1 MINDSHVRLLIL
13 KYVTASLSD
22 MEAMELAVWV
32 SASSGNAEE
41 FRREVEALT
50 HQVGSSLDAAEFWSR
65 FKERNAQEFQGIRKR
80 RLRRRWVYSSLAA
93 IAACFAA
100 VVLILDGKNAVQP
113 KIAEPVSRQVV
124 AEPVE
129 IVPLTSVDTDESSR
143 TVYVAGVGELCRA
156 VLPDGTRIVLNS
168 GSRLSLSR
176 SFNKTVR
183 EVELDGEAF
192 FDVAKDSLK
201 LFVIRCG
208 NESYIVRGTSFNI
221 NSYSEDGYSVATLH
235 EGALEVRVKSDIINL
250 EPGEEVRVDDNV
262 SSISKHK
269 VNVENSTNWMN
280 TGKLVFEDTPLRQ
293 VANRLARKYQ
303 VEITVRPEI
312 ENILYTGQ
320 NDDESI
326 DEMLRL
332 LEITA
337 PLPITVTGTETG
349 KYHISKK

>member
-1 MINDSHVRLLIL
+1 MINDSHIRLLIL

-22 MEAMELAVWV
+22 IEALELAKWV
-32 SASSGNAEE
+32 SESSENADEYKKE
-41 FRREVEALT
+41 IETLT
-50 HQVGSSLDAAEFWSR
+50 RQMSSSSDAVEFWNT
-65 FKERNAQEFQGIRKR
+65 FKERNAKELNVIRKR
-80 RLRRRWVYSSLAA
+80 RLHKRWIFSTAAALAMCVGIASLFLA
-93 IAACFAA
+93 
-100 VVLILDGKNAVQP
+100 DWSGGRQ
-113 KIAEPVSRQVV
+113 EPVQAQLYPSVTEPV
-124 AEPVE
+124 AEVSPAVIKSDDDRTLYAAGTGE
-129 IVPLTSVDTDESSR
+129 IT
-143 TVYVAGVGELCRA
+143 RA
-156 VLPDGTRIVLNS
+156 VLPDGTKIILNS
-168 GSRLSLSR
+168 DSRLSLSR

-192 FDVAKDSLK
+192 FDVAKDSTR
-201 LFVIRCG
+201 LFIIRCG
-208 NESYIVRGTSFNI
+208 SRSYIVRGTSFNI

-250 EPGEEVRVDDNV
+250 EPGEELRVDDNV
-262 SSISKHK
+262 SSISKHR
-269 VNVENSTNWMN
+269 VNVENSTNWIN

-293 VANRLARKYQ
+293 VANRLSRKYQ